1 VEASGVAQVHMG
13 HRLRCFTDEGDHV
26 RAVFETAVGE
36 VTITG
41 AFLCAADGASSLVR
55 QSLGLSFTGMTY
67 EDRFLLVATDFD
79 FAQIYADWGAV
90 NYIFDPLEWVIMLA
104 LPDLTRVVF
113 RLRDEE
119 EVAEALQEEALH
131 GRLWRF
137 MGGTHPF
144 NILSTQVYRVH
155 QRVAE
160 QFRVGR
166 VLLLGDAAHINNPM
180 GGMGMNSGI
189 HDAAMLADK
198 LEQVWQGDDE
208 MALDMYAQERR
219 AVALEMIQAYTDK
232 RYKDM
237 AATDDGYRQQRDVR
251 LRQQAADPV
260 QSRAYLLTASMLA
273 ERI

>member
-1 VEASGVAQVHMG
+1 
-13 HRLRCFTDEGDHV
+13 
-26 RAVFETAVGE
+26 
-36 VTITG
+36 
-41 AFLCAADGASSLVR
+41 
-55 QSLGLSFTGMTY
+55 
-67 EDRFLLVATDFD
+67 
-79 FAQIYADWGAV
+79 
-90 NYIFDPLEWVIMLA
+90 
-104 LPDLTRVVF
+104 
-113 RLRDEE
+113 
-119 EVAEALQEEALH
+119 
-131 GRLWRF
+131 
-137 MGGTHPF
+137 
-144 NILSTQVYRVH
+144 VH